1 MDKPRYDPIQD
12 EGVSTIGR
20 IFNKELKWIFREQQK
35 ADMGIDAHVE
45 VCDNGQPSGRLI
57 ALQIKSGES
66 WFKEKIDEGIVFR
79 GSLEHLKYWSE
90 HSLPVII
97 TLYNPSSEKVFWQA
111 VLPKYITRTPK
122 AWKIVVPHSKKL
134 DKQAELELRSYSKD
148 SPVIEGL
155 KKLRFTA
162 YGNYLEQ
169 DFYKKLKKIASTLE
183 PKSSSVEAE
192 PIKLTAYQVIALEAL
207 KRLLELGVSMDFSR
221 EVYSWLMKK
230 DVMSHAIRL
239 VELGYQTF
247 LIIGSDGKP
256 AIWNDADLADYLF
269 LGSENRKIADAIIC
283 LNDIINSLFETL
295 GYDKQPIKHE
305 LFYTYRENIKEI
317 KFIWE
322 EELAKIE
329 SGESKPIKGKAEIP
343 AK

>member
-57 ALQIKSGES
+57 ALQIKSGKS

-79 GSLEHLKYWSE
+79 GSLEHLKYWSA

-97 TLYNPSSEKVFWQA
+97 ILYNPLSEEVFWQA
-111 VLPKYITRTPK
+111 VLQKNITETPK
-122 AWKIVVPHSKKL
+122 AWKIVVPHSKRL
-134 DKQAELELRSYSKD
+134 DKQAEFELRSYSKE
-148 SPVIEGL
+148 SPVIEVL

-169 DFYKKLKKIASTLE
+169 DFYKRLKKIASTLE
-183 PKSSSVEAE
+183 PKSSSVETE
-192 PIKLTAYQVIALEAL
+192 PIKLTAYQVIAFGAL
-207 KRLLELGVSMDFSR
+207 NRLLELGVSMDFLR

-230 DVMSHAIRL
+230 EVMSHAIRL
-239 VELGYQTF
+239 VELGYRTF

-269 LGSENRKIADAIIC
+269 LCSENCKIADAIIS

-305 LFYTYRENIKEI
+305 LFYTYREHIIGK
-317 KFIWE
+317 
-322 EELAKIE
+322 
-329 SGESKPIKGKAEIP
+329 GEVWKG
-343 AK
+343 